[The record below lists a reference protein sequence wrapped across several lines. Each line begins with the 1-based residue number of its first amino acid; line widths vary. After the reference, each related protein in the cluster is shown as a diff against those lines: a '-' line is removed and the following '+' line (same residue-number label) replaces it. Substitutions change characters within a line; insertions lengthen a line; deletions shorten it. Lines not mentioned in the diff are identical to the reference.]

1 MSQDEP
7 KVWQP
12 LHTAVR
18 AKLDPEYVAFHDQY
32 MQYVQPDDSKV
43 WDGTARTQPSLP
55 PGGIPPV
62 PVGDIKDF
70 RVGQFRLRAY
80 TPTGECDLDGWP
92 VLLWFHG
99 GGWAIGG
106 LDDNKDFCT
115 FLCQESKCIVIT
127 VDYRLAPEHR
137 FPTAVNDSIDAFRW
151 VSAGPSELGPINT
164 SRIAIGG
171 TSAGANLA
179 VVAALSAVDPSV
191 TLPLTKPSL
200 PNCIFYPPVSLLLVV
215 PVIDNTATADSI
227 WKRNA
232 ETAPWLTPA
241 RMEWYR
247 KLYFNNQKERSGWDA
262 SPNFAPESLLKRL
275 PRTWM
280 AVSDQDILA
289 PEAESFAEQLE
300 GLGVPVDVVNI
311 EGGTH
316 SILTLGGK
324 IARSREMM
332 QDAASHLKRV
342 FEIEDSPCI

>member
-1 MSQDEP
+1 MAEDDR

-12 LHTAVR
+12 LHGAVR

-32 MQYVQPDDSKV
+32 MQYVQPDDLKI
-43 WDGTARTQPSLP
+43 WDGSARTKPSLP

-62 PVGDIKDF
+62 PVGSTREF
-70 RVGQFRLRAY
+70 QVGAFQLRAY
-80 TPTGECDLDGWP
+80 TPTGECDARGWP
-92 VLLWFHG
+92 VLIWYHG

-115 FLCQESKCIVIT
+115 FLCQESKCVVVT
-127 VDYRLAPEHR
+127 VDYRLAPEHP
-137 FPTAVNDSIDAFRW
+137 FPAAVNDSVDALRWVCSSPPELGSIDA
-151 VSAGPSELGPINT
+151 
-164 SRIAIGG
+164 SRIAVGG

-179 VVAALSAVDPSV
+179 IVAALSAVDSSV
-191 TLPLTKPSL
+191 KLPLTTPSL
-200 PNCIFYPPVSLLLVV
+200 PNVIPHPLVSLLLVV
-215 PVIDNTATADSI
+215 PVVDNTAVAEGV

-247 KLYFNNQKERSGWDA
+247 KLYFVNIEDRSGWDA
-262 SPNFAPESLLKRL
+262 SPNYAPESLLKSL
-275 PRTWM
+275 PTTWM

-289 PEAESFAEQLE
+289 PEAEAFGEQLT
-300 GLGVPVDVVNI
+300 GLGVKMDVVNI

-324 IARSREMM
+324 IAKGKKMM
-332 QDAASHLKRV
+332 EDASNHLKKV
-342 FEIEDSPCI
+342 FES